1 MEPFD
6 LNAIEVNVEMDQND
20 LPEHI
25 VWNDGRVFDS
35 SAVVP
40 SYRVPR
46 KPDPNLQPYGM
57 FSSLSDM
64 EKRLDAL
71 SSVTTGYG
79 LSCRSKNED
88 GYERLKSDSHIHLIF
103 LAGARKEHGLMFVA
117 RLVVPC
123 RIY

>member
-25 VWNDGRVFDS
+25 VWNDGRVFKIVS
-35 SAVVP
+35 YGAVVP
-40 SYRVPR
+40 CPSKTGPELATVRDVFIAVGHG
-46 KPDPNLQPYGM
+46 N
-57 FSSLSDM
+57 
-64 EKRLDAL
+64 RLDAL
-71 SSVTTGYG
+71 SSATTGYG

>member
-6 LNAIEVNVEMDQND
+6 LNAIEVNVEIDQSD
-20 LPEHI
+20 SPVHI
-25 VWNDGRVFDS
+25 IWNDGVFSTS
-35 SAVVP
+35 SATVP

-46 KPDPNLQPYGM
+46 KPDPNLRPYGM

-64 EKRLDAL
+64 EKRLDAP
-71 SSVTTGYG
+71 SFATTGHG

-88 GYERLKSDSHIHLIF
+88 GYERLKIDSHIHLIF
-103 LAGARKEHGLMFVA
+103 LAGARKEHGLVFVA

>member
-6 LNAIEVNVEMDQND
+6 LNAIEVNVEIDQSD
-20 LPEHI
+20 SPVHM
-25 VWNDGRVFDS
+25 GVFSTS
-35 SAVVP
+35 SATVP

-46 KPDPNLQPYGM
+46 KPDPNLRQYGM

>member
-1 MEPFD
+1 MSR
-6 LNAIEVNVEMDQND
+6 LIKAIRLYISSGMM
-20 LPEHI
+20 
-25 VWNDGRVFDS
+25 GVFSTS
-35 SAVVP
+35 SATVP

-46 KPDPNLQPYGM
+46 KPDPNLRPYGM